1 MAKKMTRDRAAME
14 KLRLKARTKYLESGG
29 SLSMVQI
36 SKEVGVSRQTVTK
49 WKQVDDWEKDL
60 AEVKQEVDAKVKK
73 AAAANLYDDL
83 APEFRE
89 VSNLVQLTN
98 KSAAMFFYKRNST
111 GDIMRDENGT
121 PVFKDN
127 VEPKDLRH
135 ISMIA
140 ANNHKTM
147 LALTGQP
154 TEHIKQETTHSGSVD
169 HEHHEAP
176 GVIDTCM
183 EKMNNGELSHADGQG
198 ALQKLAEAFQ
208 KFRGEVVN

>member
-1 MAKKMTRDRAAME
+1 ME

-29 SLSMVQI
+29 ALSISQI
-36 SKEVGVSRQTVTK
+36 SREIEVSRQTLTK
-49 WKQVDDWEKDL
+49 WKKNDNWDKDL
-60 AEVKQEVDAKVKK
+60 AEVRQEVDSKVKK

-111 GDIMRDENGT
+111 GQIIRDENGT
-121 PVFKDN
+121 PLFKDN
-127 VEPKDLRH
+127 IEPKDLRH

-154 TEHIKQETTHSGSVD
+154 TEHIRQDTTHSGTDD
-169 HEHHEAP
+169 HTGQKAP
-176 GVIDTCM
+176 GILDTCM
-183 EKMNNGELSHADGQG
+183 EKMASGELNADEAQD
-198 ALQKLAEAFQ
+198 AMMELAGAFQ
-208 KFRGEVVN
+208 TFQGKVNK